1 MLTEAELAA
10 ALRIS
15 ARQVQRLTSAGMP
28 VVPIGT
34 RGKRYDLEEC
44 KNWLKDNYTCLS
56 NAQKTGA
63 TKSAYA
69 SAVNAFTDAS
79 RRAHLR
85 VKPSESKQNSDQPSA
100 ATERLLSLVT
110 PA

>member
-10 ALRIS
+10 ALKIS

-28 VVPIGT
+28 VIPIGT
-34 RGKRYDLEEC
+34 RGKRYDLDEC

-56 NAQKTGA
+56 NAQKAGA

-69 SAVNAFTDAS
+69 SAANAFTDAS
-79 RRAHLR
+79 RRVHLR
-85 VKPSESKQNSDQPSA
+85 VKPSESKPNLEQHSA
-100 ATERLLSLVT
+100 ETGPLLSLVI
-110 PA
+110 PV